1 MSELHRSFAQMRGA
15 VFRFLRWLL
24 GLDQTNVPTTKND
37 SAEVMNEG
45 DFHSGP
51 AGYSANT
58 SYSETEY
65 RSGS

>member
-1 MSELHRSFAQMRGA
+1 M
-15 VFRFLRWLL
+15 FRFLRWLL

-51 AGYSANT
+51 SGYSANT
-58 SYSETEY
+58 PYSETQY
-65 RSGS
+65 GSGFDQEADWAEGEH